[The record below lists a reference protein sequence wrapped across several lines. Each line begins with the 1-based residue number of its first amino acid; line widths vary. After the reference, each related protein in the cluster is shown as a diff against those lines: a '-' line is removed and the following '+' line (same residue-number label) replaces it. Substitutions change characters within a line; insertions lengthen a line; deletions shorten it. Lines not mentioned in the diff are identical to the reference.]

1 MILFNCWSVNNMTV
15 GRSLQTTSRIKPG
28 KVVFC
33 SSTTDAS
40 GSFFTLSDGF
50 WVRYSICFV
59 YRGSELMAWV
69 SITPPASFLAN
80 NKTKFLS
87 FLYNFQLGTL
97 FRPDMWH
104 IGWGTIA
111 MLFDLKSR
119 GRTIKNYVLWY
130 EHRGKT
136 NCAWAQNLTSGQFL
150 FPVWYIN
157 QLRKRNIAVAPSLK
171 AKREKQTKKGAE
183 KITSFESLYIFL
195 ASNFCTTWLSV
206 CTNGEND
213 VWSLQVASARQDE
226 FVFTGFL
233 ACYWFGIS

>member
-69 SITPPASFLAN
+69 SITPPASFLAK

-97 FRPDMWH
+97 FRPDMWL

-119 GRTIKNYVLWY
+119 GRTIKIIVKKHKWEPFFNIFGELN
-130 EHRGKT
+130 R
-136 NCAWAQNLTSGQFL
+136 
-150 FPVWYIN
+150 
-157 QLRKRNIAVAPSLK
+157 QLSCDMNTA
-171 AKREKQTKKGAE
+171 AKRTAHEH
-183 KITSFESLYIFL
+183 KI
-195 ASNFCTTWLSV
+195 
-206 CTNGEND
+206 
-213 VWSLQVASARQDE
+213 
-226 FVFTGFL
+226 
-233 ACYWFGIS
+233 